1 MKLLN
6 SRTYILVALFIG
18 VVYAFTIFEPFFI
31 MGNNAYWKEPYGDCI
46 HNLIGAL
53 YFVHDGW
60 RWPLFY
66 VPGLAFPEG
75 ANIIYTDSIPLLALA
90 MKVIYKI
97 TGEWFN
103 YFGFW
108 LFACFPLLALF
119 IALATKEAG
128 GKDPIAII
136 SAVLCALA
144 SPALLV
150 RFGHAAL
157 MAHFLIAWSFLLYL
171 KFGRTS
177 SLCSS
182 TLQFALVASL
192 SVVLQAYFLL
202 MVMPFFI
209 AALIQSKTES
219 RMSLRDTIL
228 SFSVV
233 AGSIIFVAVI
243 AGIIGPGSSI
253 TSAWGFGHYS
263 MNVMSPFLPPR
274 EHLPS
279 FVAKLITWDGN
290 GYSWD
295 ATGGQYEGYNYLGAG
310 VLVLIITHI
319 AFSRNLIQQTIKR
332 NKFLVLMLVCLLLL
346 ALSTRVFIGSWLFLN
361 LTSLNDLIKPL
372 IGNFRTSGRFFWPIY
387 YVLVVF
393 LVLLTF
399 KRFSP
404 NMARAV
410 IIAAVVIQMID
421 TQPLRHNMAQTA
433 GKGYQQVLPKQAWRE
448 LLNVHKFVK
457 QYPSFQC
464 GGWANNHWPENNSNM
479 EMLLMAAELDK
490 PINSAYL
497 ARRFRNC
504 QDEFT
509 EGLKFEIQNEGLYIY
524 SGRTMSRYIE
534 KLPDFKQL
542 CREFEF
548 GFICSRKW
556 ASLPQIN
563 KSFTIDFKKSAWS
576 GVISRT
582 SGLSFAEAWGTWSS
596 GDVVTLEFSFPLP
609 EKFTIH
615 LVAHAFGPN
624 VGKEF
629 VAHVGDS
636 AIRFKLTAS
645 PEERVLE
652 FSNPKRSRTI
662 KIDIPAPASP
672 KELGLSA
679 DDRSLGIAFTVLRIV
694 LL

>member
-6 SRTYILVALFIG
+6 NRYYILAALFIG
-18 VVYAFTIFEPFFI
+18 SVYALTVFEPSFI
-31 MGNNAYWKEPYGDCI
+31 MGNSVYWQEPYGDSI
-46 HNLIGAL
+46 QHLIGSL
-53 YFVHDGW
+53 YYAHDGW

-103 YFGFW
+103 YFGYW

-128 GKDPIAII
+128 GNDPVTITA
-136 SAVLCALA
+136 AVLFALA

-157 MAHFLIAWSFLLYL
+157 MAHFLIAWSILLYL

-177 SLCSS
+177 SLRSS

-192 SVVLQAYFLL
+192 SVVLQIYFLL
-202 MVMPFFI
+202 MIMPFFI
-209 AALIQSKTES
+209 AALIQSKTEG
-219 RMSLRDTIL
+219 RMSIGGTIL

-233 AGSIIFVAVI
+233 AGSAVVVAVI
-243 AGIIGPGSSI
+243 AGIIGPGSTVASI
-253 TSAWGFGHYS
+253 GGFGHFS
-263 MNVMSPFLPPR
+263 MNVLSPFLPPR
-274 EHLPS
+274 DNLPD
-279 FVAKLITWDGN
+279 FITKLITWDGN

-310 VLVLIITHI
+310 LLLLIVTHI
-319 AFSRNLIQQTIKR
+319 VFSRNLIWQSIKR
-332 NKFLVLMLVCLLLL
+332 NKFLALMLLCLILF
-346 ALSTRVFIGSWLFLN
+346 ALSTRIFIGNWLFIN
-361 LTSLNDLIKPL
+361 LTSLNSLIKPL
-372 IGNFRTSGRFFWPIY
+372 IGNFRTGGRFFWPIY

-404 NMARAV
+404 NIARAV

-421 TQPLRHNMAQTA
+421 TQPLRHITAQAA
-433 GKGYQQVLPKQAWRE
+433 GKGYQQVLPKQAWRD
-448 LLNVHKFVK
+448 LLSAHKFVK

-479 EMLLMAAELDK
+479 ELFLMAAELNK

-497 ARRFRNC
+497 ARPFRNC
-504 QDEFT
+504 HDEFA
-509 EGLKFEIQNEGLYIY
+509 EGLKFKIQNEGLYIY
-524 SGRTMSRYIE
+524 SGEAMIQYIE
-534 KLPDFKQL
+534 KQPGFMHL

-548 GFICSRKW
+548 GFVCSRKLT
-556 ASLPQIN
+556 SFPQLK
-563 KSFTIDFKKSAWS
+563 KSFAIDFKKAVWP

-582 SGLSFAEAWGTWSS
+582 SGLSDEESWGTWSLRNK
-596 GDVVTLEFSFPLP
+596 VVIEFSKPLP
-609 EKFTIH
+609 EKFTIN

-629 VAHVGDS
+629 VAHVGAS
-636 AIRFKLTAS
+636 AISFKLAAS
-645 PEERVLE
+645 PELRVLE
-652 FSNPKRSRTI
+652 FSNPQRVGTLR
-662 KIDIPAPASP
+662 IDVPFPVSP
-672 KELGLSA
+672 KGLGMSA
-679 DDRSLGIAFTVLRIV
+679 DDRSLGIAFTELRIV
-694 LL
+694 PL